1 MPEVPAVAR
10 VRMVAVKV
18 GRFHWLILVLLTAWV
33 ILGPVG
39 MAFDSCAA
47 MMVLC
52 DGGPCG
58 VVSAVTDAA
67 PSLAPPT
74 SLMIAVAPRSE
85 WFTPVPQSALEPPP
99 KFVRL
104 SS

>member
-1 MPEVPAVAR
+1 MTL
-10 VRMVAVKV
+10 
-18 GRFHWLILVLLTAWV
+18 GRSRWLILAVLAAWV

-47 MMVLC
+47 TMEQC

-58 VVSAVTDAA
+58 AVSAVTDAA
-67 PSLAPPT
+67 PSFAPPVALT
-74 SLMIAVAPRSE
+74 MAVMLPPKP
-85 WFTPVPQSALEPPP
+85 FTPISRSALDPPP

-104 SS
+104 SA

>member
-1 MPEVPAVAR
+1 MTSR
-10 VRMVAVKV
+10 RS
-18 GRFHWLILVLLTAWV
+18 RWLTLILLAAWV
-33 ILGPVG
+33 LLGPVG

-58 VVSAVTDAA
+58 VVSAITAAA
-67 PSLAPPT
+67 PSFSPPT
-74 SLMIAVAPRSE
+74 ALSMAVVLFPE
-85 WFTPVPQSALEPPP
+85 HPTPVVRSGLEPPP

-104 SS
+104 FA

>member
-1 MPEVPAVAR
+1 MAG
-10 VRMVAVKV
+10 MVV
-18 GRFHWLILVLLTAWV
+18 GRSRWLTLVVLAAWV

-58 VVSAVTDAA
+58 AVSAVTGAV
-67 PSLAPPT
+67 PSFAPPVALT
-74 SLMIAVAPRSE
+74 MAVMSSPRS
-85 WFTPVPQSALEPPP
+85 FTPIPRSALEPPP

-104 SS
+104 SA

>member
-1 MPEVPAVAR
+1 MVPVN
-10 VRMVAVKV
+10 VR
-18 GRFHWLILVLLTAWV
+18 RFQWLTVVLLAAWV

-47 MMVLC
+47 MMALC

-58 VVSAVTDAA
+58 AVSAVTDAA

-74 SLMIAVAPRSE
+74 SLTVAVVSCSEQLAPVSR
-85 WFTPVPQSALEPPP
+85 SALEPPP

>member
-1 MPEVPAVAR
+1 MASMLR
-10 VRMVAVKV
+10 
-18 GRFHWLILVLLTAWV
+18 GRHRWLTLVLLAAWV

-47 MMVLC
+47 MMALC

-58 VVSAVTDAA
+58 AVSAVVDAV
-67 PSLAPPT
+67 PTFAPPT
-74 SLMIAVAPRSE
+74 PLPVALVSAPQP
-85 WFTPVPQSALEPPP
+85 FTPVAPAALEPPP